1 MYTLGKM
8 IQGRKDAGG
17 TNGLFFS
24 RCTEGLQ
31 YSSME
36 KMIAEKVEGSRDQ
49 RQDLENDEKID
60 GTRSAVM
67 LDGQISKSC

>member
-1 MYTLGKM
+1 
-8 IQGRKDAGG
+8 
-17 TNGLFFS
+17 
-24 RCTEGLQ
+24 
-31 YSSME
+31 ME
-36 KMIAEKVEGSRDQ
+36 KMIAENVEGSRDQ